1 MGLKQIATAPTYV
14 APAATVTEEEKRRSE
29 QAAAVAEQK
38 RRDAEEQRIEQALAT
53 AKKGPCTLQLSI
65 KVCANVRVCEYANV
79 RGPLRAAAV

>member
-29 QAAAVAEQK
+29 QAAAVAEQNG
-38 RRDAEEQRIEQALAT
+38 RIEQALAT